1 MTAIITSQ
9 FRINAA
15 QFIKQD
21 IGNSADY
28 YMFLGRNQSWPN
40 EDIDPDTAI
49 DTTLIPP
56 NEDIFKNTFYNA
68 YSNMGILKQINNSD
82 MELCSRRN
90 IWETGKSYKPWSSYE
105 DNTTLSTFSESD
117 VADNVVY
124 DRKVFVCLYAPI
136 GSVVVDPITNDIT
149 SIVYAASTSSPLL
162 PSGSDL
168 TKVVESTD
176 GYIWKFLYE
185 IDSDLNTKFT
195 TSKYIPTPIGSA
207 SGTTRDQDQLN
218 VENSAVDGK
227 IYSIVV
233 TNGGLYT
240 VGNKPTVH
248 LYGDGSVD
256 KGIEIPA
263 DQITMGVYTAGT
275 ADRIGK
281 EYIESINILPEN
293 PTEVDLNSDAT
304 SIANNIGRWREAN
317 IVISYNSTALEEQAS
332 ANAILPPP
340 GGFGKSARAVLGS
353 NNLGVNCQFDLTE
366 YDEAP
371 RMFHEIGIVSG
382 VEGVTTNTAGI
393 INPLPSLKITSM
405 NALSSNATNTISM
418 AVGVGNTETA
428 TAYIDHTTIE
438 GDVTTVYYHQSDE
451 TGYISF
457 DSGSS
462 LMDSNDSSL
471 GTVDSLHNPEIARFT
486 GDVVYFEKRHRVN
499 RVADQI
505 ENIKLVIE
513 L

>member
-21 IGNSADY
+21 IGNSSDY
-28 YMFLGRNQSWPN
+28 YMFLGRSQSWPN
-40 EDIDPDTAI
+40 EDIDEVTAI
-49 DTTLIPP
+49 DNTLIPP
-56 NEDIFKNTFYNA
+56 NEDIFKNTFYKA
-68 YSNMGILKQINNSD
+68 HSNMGILKKIENSD

-90 IWETGKSYKPWSSYE
+90 IWESGKPYKPWSSYE
-105 DNTTLSTFSESD
+105 DNSTLSTFTESD
-117 VADNVVY
+117 VTDNVVY

-136 GSVVVDPITNDIT
+136 ESVVIDPTTSDVT
-149 SIVYAASTSSPLL
+149 SIVYQDSTSAPLV
-162 PSGSDL
+162 GNDL
-168 TKVVESTD
+168 TKVVETAD

-195 TSKYIPTPIGSA
+195 TSKYIHTPIGSDI
-207 SGTTRDQDQLN
+207 GNTRDQDQFN

-227 IYSIVV
+227 IYSIEV
-233 TNGGLYT
+233 TNGGVYT
-240 VGNKPTVH
+240 AGNTPTVH
-248 LYGDGSVD
+248 LYGDGAVD

-263 DQITMGVYTAGT
+263 AQITMEAYSSGPNIN
-275 ADRIGK
+275 R
-281 EYIESINILPEN
+281 EYIKSINILPEN

-304 SIANNIGRWREAN
+304 SIANNIGRWREVN
-317 IVISYNSTALEEQAS
+317 IVISYDSITLEEQAT

-366 YDEAP
+366 FADAP
-371 RMFHEIGIVSG
+371 RMFHEIGIISG
-382 VEGVTTNTAGI
+382 VEGVTANTV
-393 INPLPSLKITSM
+393 INPLQSLKITSM
-405 NALSSNATNTISM
+405 NALSSNATNNISM
-418 AVGVGNTETA
+418 AVGTGNTLTA
-428 TAYIDHTTIE
+428 EAYIDHTTVL

-462 LMDSNDSSL
+462 LMDSNGNSL
-471 GTVDSLHNPEIARFT
+471 GTVDSLHNPDNIDKFT
-486 GDVVYFEKRHRVN
+486 GDVIYFEKRHRVN
-499 RVADQI
+499 RVHDQI